1 MKQLRLP
8 VVLLLLS
15 GIFAGFL
22 AGLYVGRNR
31 AGQTIYLVP
40 ASTLPPTE
48 SVVAASAPETPT
60 ASEYPATEYPTTP
73 DGKIDVNL
81 ADAIDLTLIP
91 GIGDVLAQRI
101 VAYREQYG
109 PFQSIEELSNV
120 DGIGQKKLNEI
131 MKYATVGS
139 Q

>member
-31 AGQTIYLVP
+31 AGQMIYLVP

-48 SVVAASAPETPT
+48 SVVAASEPETPT
-60 ASEYPATEYPTTP
+60 ASEYAATAYPTSP
-73 DGKIDVNL
+73 DGKIDVNQ

-101 VAYREQYG
+101 VAYREQNG
-109 PFQSIEELSNV
+109 PFQSLEELTNV

-131 MKYATVGS
+131 IKYAKVG
-139 Q
+139 

>member
-31 AGQTIYLVP
+31 AGQMIYLVP

-60 ASEYPATEYPTTP
+60 VSEYTYPTTP
-73 DGKIDVNL
+73 DGKIDVNR

-131 MKYATVGS
+131 IKYATVGELP
-139 Q
+139 

>member
-48 SVVAASAPETPT
+48 SSVADSEPEMPT
-60 ASEYPATEYPTTP
+60 ASGFAATAHPILP
-73 DGKIDVNL
+73 DGKIDVNQ

-131 MKYATVGS
+131 IKYAKVG
-139 Q
+139 

>member
-1 MKQLRLP
+1 MKQLRIP

-40 ASTLPPTE
+40 ASSLPPTE
-48 SVVAASAPETPT
+48 SVVADSQPETPT
-60 ASEYPATEYPTTP
+60 QSEYPTTP
-73 DGKIDVNL
+73 DGKIDVNQ
-81 ADAIDLTLIP
+81 ADAVDLTLIP

-101 VAYREQYG
+101 VDYREEYG
-109 PFQSIEELSNV
+109 PFQSLEELSNV
-120 DGIGQKKLNEI
+120 EGIGQKKLEEI
-131 MKYATVGS
+131 MQYAAVGS